1 MEMQREEFGDM
12 TGADSRTASGDRV
25 VTDRLAAKAHEAV
38 DRAAEKSG
46 AAEHEIREQAKRAS
60 EQWRR
65 SGAAVREAAGER
77 ARQLETFIERNPLLG
92 AGIAFFAGLAVSAL
106 LRR

>member
-1 MEMQREEFGDM
+1 MDIKRDEFVD
-12 TGADSRTASGDRV
+12 TVGADSRTAAGDRA
-25 VTDRLAAKAHEAV
+25 VTDRLAARAHDAV

-46 AAEHEIREQAKRAS
+46 AAEVEIREQAKRAS
-60 EQWRR
+60 DQWRR
-65 SGAAVREAAGER
+65 SEARVREAAGER